1 MSNRNQEILEILEGC
16 NGDEN
21 AAQVK
26 EIIGLW
32 DKTEAFP
39 VDQAKRYIKMQ
50 EWSYSKFGFSMEF
63 EIAKALPKWFLKVFF
78 DMKEFKSNP
87 RNELTSTCET
97 LSKINGYPMKTQEDK
112 AFCQYDY
119 SLRKYFEEV

>member
-1 MSNRNQEILEILEGC
+1 MSKNQEILEILENC

-32 DKTEAFP
+32 DKSEAFP
-39 VDQAKRYIKMQ
+39 IDQAKRYIKMQ
-50 EWSYSKFGFSMEF
+50 EWSYNKFGFSMEF
-63 EIAKALPKWFLKVFF
+63 EISKTLPKWFLKVFF

-87 RNELTSTCET
+87 RNELTSSCEA